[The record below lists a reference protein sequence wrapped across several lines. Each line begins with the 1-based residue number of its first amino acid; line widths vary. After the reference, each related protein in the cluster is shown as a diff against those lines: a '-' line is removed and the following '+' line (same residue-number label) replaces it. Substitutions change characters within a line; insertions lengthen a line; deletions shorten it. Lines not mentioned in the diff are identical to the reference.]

1 MPKDKKK
8 DEPDALIV
16 AEEFKHRHDKKAAGG
31 FLAVLLKRLGV
42 QGSQGVAEGLRSLG
56 ADVVGSKSGFTALL
70 LFGYSVAIGTGM
82 VLKLTDGSG
91 STRAK
96 NGIFQTVARSGPQ
109 DGESDVGA
117 FRFGTSVRRSA
128 PHTSLDYFQ
137 RANRNALGP
146 EVSQD
151 SAREAQE
158 GDVPEA
164 DSGVGVPDNDWSEAG
179 PAAGGKGTVS
189 SGKLKLAM
197 KKMETGGGSS
207 GAKVSAAPGSA
218 RTAMSTGNGASKAM
232 GTRSHGGV
240 LARATRPAG
249 RNRIQSASSQALQVR
264 KTLRSSLSRG
274 SVLTSQNSGTPYDGG
289 RGSVNQIGETSSS
302 SASAGPG
309 ASGDKSV
316 TSKANAGLAKNL
328 KSVQPPP
335 DVKFPSNQTPYQNV
349 VNMAMIA
356 LAAATGFMFMAGWL
370 KNKADA
376 LLATDPPEGM
386 KLMQNV
392 KLTAGLA
399 TAAALGAVAL
409 GSQLLN
415 VEGQNMQGLTFMT
428 SGGIIA
434 MRAGMILFDSMS
446 AKKAQQDVTTATSGL
461 IANEQMLK
469 GGQYKMG
476 GKYRLFD

>member
-1 MPKDKKK
+1 M
-8 DEPDALIV
+8 
-16 AEEFKHRHDKKAAGG
+16 
-31 FLAVLLKRLGV
+31 
-42 QGSQGVAEGLRSLG
+42 
-56 ADVVGSKSGFTALL
+56 
-70 LFGYSVAIGTGM
+70 
-82 VLKLTDGSG
+82 
-91 STRAK
+91 
-96 NGIFQTVARSGPQ
+96 
-109 DGESDVGA
+109 
-117 FRFGTSVRRSA
+117 
-128 PHTSLDYFQ
+128 
-137 RANRNALGP
+137 
-146 EVSQD
+146 
-151 SAREAQE
+151 
-158 GDVPEA
+158 
-164 DSGVGVPDNDWSEAG
+164 
-179 PAAGGKGTVS
+179 
-189 SGKLKLAM
+189 KLAM

-207 GAKVSAAPGSA
+207 GARVSAAPGSA
-218 RTAMSTGNGASKAM
+218 RTAKSVGNGTPKAM
-232 GTRSHGGV
+232 GARSRGGV
-240 LARATRPAG
+240 SVARATRPAG
-249 RNRIQSASSQALQVR
+249 RKGIQSASSQALQVR

-356 LAAATGFMFMAGWL
+356 LAAATGFMFIAGWL

-376 LLATDPPEGM
+376 LLVMDPPEGM
-386 KLMQNV
+386 KLIQNV
-392 KLTAGLA
+392 KITAGLA

-461 IANEQMLK
+461 IANEQMLQ